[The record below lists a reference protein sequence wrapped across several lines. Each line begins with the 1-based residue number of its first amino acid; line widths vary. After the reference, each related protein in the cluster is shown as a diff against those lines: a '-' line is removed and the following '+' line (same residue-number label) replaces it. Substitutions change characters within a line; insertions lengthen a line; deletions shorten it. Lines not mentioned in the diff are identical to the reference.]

1 MGNNFL
7 EKYPR
12 TDTGRIDMSKTFST
26 VPLPDLCEV
35 QHKSFNWFV
44 KYGVDEVF
52 NDIFPVYSNQDSKNR
67 TIDTDKIAVLEYVSS
82 EWGKVTSSSKKSSLL
97 WSVKKQESLILY
109 LFMSHLNLPIQMVQ

>member
-82 EWGKVTSSSKKSSLL
+82 EWGKVTSSSKKKLSPLEC
-97 WSVKKQESLILY
+97 KKTGVTYSCHI
-109 LFMSHLNLPIQMVQ
+109 